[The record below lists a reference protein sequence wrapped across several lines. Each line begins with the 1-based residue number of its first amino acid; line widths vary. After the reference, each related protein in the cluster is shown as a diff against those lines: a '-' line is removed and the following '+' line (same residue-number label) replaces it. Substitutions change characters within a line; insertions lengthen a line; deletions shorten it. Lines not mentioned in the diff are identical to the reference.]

1 MQATIDFVSRHGLL
15 LLTAW
20 VFVEQLGAP
29 IPTVPILLAAGA
41 LASAGR
47 LDLWACVL
55 VCVLAS
61 IVADWLWYE
70 LGRFRGVPVL
80 RLLCRISLEPD
91 SCVRRTQDVVSRQGA
106 RTLLFAKFFPGV
118 NTVAPPLAG
127 VVRMPR
133 PRFLLFD
140 TLGAALWAGT
150 FLGLG
155 FVFSGEI
162 ERLAERAEAMSGRAF
177 ALLGGGLACY
187 VAYKFVKRRRLLR
200 GLRVARISADE
211 LKARIDA
218 GESLVIVD
226 LRHGMELEVDPET
239 IPGAVRIDADELSR
253 SNDRLPHDRDV
264 ILFCT

>member
-41 LASAGR
+41 LSSVGR
-47 LDLWACVL
+47 LSFSASLL

-70 LGRFRGVPVL
+70 LGRLRGVPVL
-80 RLLCRISLEPD
+80 RLLCRVSLEPD

-106 RTLLFAKFFPGV
+106 RTLLLAKFFPGV

-133 PRFLLFD
+133 SRFLFFD
-140 TLGAALWAGT
+140 TLGATLWAGT

-162 ERLAERAEAMSGRAF
+162 ERLAQRAEAMGSQALV
-177 ALLGGGLACY
+177 LLGVGLACY
-187 VAYKFVKRRRLLR
+187 IAYKFVKRQRLFR
-200 GLRVARISADE
+200 ELRVARISADE
-211 LKARIDA
+211 LKAKLDS

-226 LRHGMELEVDPET
+226 LRHALDIQVDPET
-239 IPGAVRIDADELSR
+239 IPGAVRIDADELPR
-253 SNDRLPHDRDV
+253 SNDRLPHDREV